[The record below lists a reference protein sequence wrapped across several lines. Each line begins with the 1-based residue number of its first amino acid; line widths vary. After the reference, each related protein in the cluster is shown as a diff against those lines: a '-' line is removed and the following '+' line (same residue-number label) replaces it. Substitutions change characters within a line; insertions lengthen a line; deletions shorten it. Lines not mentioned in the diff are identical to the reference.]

1 MEVIKAEEGFQ
12 PVNSNPNIQRKVIH
26 LNDLMVTIIDF
37 HNGPMEVPDPF
48 HHHPHEQITYVASG
62 SLKFFIEDRQYTL
75 NTGDSFKV
83 ASNLKHSIQTL
94 TEHVRLIDSFS
105 PIRKDFL

>member
-1 MEVIKAEEGFQ
+1 MEVIKADDGFQ
-12 PVNSNPNIQRKVIH
+12 PVNSNPDIQRKVIH

-48 HHHPHEQITYVASG
+48 HHHPHEQITYVVTG
-62 SLKFFIEDRQYTL
+62 SLLFFIEDRQHTL
-75 NTGDSFKV
+75 HAGDSFKV

-105 PIRKDFL
+105 PIREEFL